1 MTDKEKLEKLRTA
14 YNDIVWMAI
23 RYADR
28 RLTYAP
34 STVRRSVNTFKEVFP
49 DWEIKKDDVI
59 EPPTEKELGGLTFKE
74 DCLYDLFE

>member
-23 RYADR
+23 RYADGR
-28 RLTYAP
+28 STFAP

-49 DWEIKKDDVI
+49 DWEIKKDNVI
-59 EPPTEKELGGLTFKE
+59 KPPTEKELKGFSFKE
-74 DCLYDLFE
+74 DYLYDLFE